1 MKTIAAYR
9 DTAKNFSNWLAQKH
23 PEVRL
28 VTEIQP
34 EHVQAW
40 IDDRSEHWST
50 ATLENHITHIK
61 YMEEQ
66 AKKAYGADKVHF
78 FEPEK
83 IKKPEKK
90 ESVRSK
96 AMSKKDIDILRE
108 AMKDSRSF
116 AKDALEITVRAGL
129 RIDEVA
135 HLRAEDI
142 NLTQKTIY
150 VSPEGAKNGRERTVP
165 IRDSD
170 LIYFHELLARSPDT
184 GYLTQIEAKSIDKAI
199 RRYMKSAVDE
209 DGRSLAE
216 KYPNETVHS
225 IRKRYATDRMQEERG
240 SIPLADRKEEMK
252 HWNKVSSEL
261 GHGEGRSNLYK
272 AYCKG

>member
-1 MKTIAAYR
+1 M
-9 DTAKNFSNWLAQKH
+9 
-23 PEVRL
+23 
-28 VTEIQP
+28 
-34 EHVQAW
+34 QAW

-108 AMKDSRSF
+108 AMKESRSF
-116 AKDALEITVRAGL
+116 AKDALEITVRAAL
-129 RIDEVA
+129 RVDEVA
-135 HLRAEDI
+135 HLKAEHI

-170 LIYFHELLARSPDT
+170 LPYFRELLARNPDT
-184 GYLTQIEAKSIDKAI
+184 
-199 RRYMKSAVDE
+199 
-209 DGRSLAE
+209 
-216 KYPNETVHS
+216 
-225 IRKRYATDRMQEERG
+225 
-240 SIPLADRKEEMK
+240 
-252 HWNKVSSEL
+252 
-261 GHGEGRSNLYK
+261 
-272 AYCKG
+272 